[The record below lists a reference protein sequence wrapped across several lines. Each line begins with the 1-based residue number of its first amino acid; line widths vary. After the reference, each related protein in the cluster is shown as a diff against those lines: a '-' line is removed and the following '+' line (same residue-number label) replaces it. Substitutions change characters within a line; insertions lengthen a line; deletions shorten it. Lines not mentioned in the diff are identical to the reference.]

1 MKHSTLR
8 PIILILGLITAI
20 VHLVV
25 LNIFF
30 IQDLGRPDLL
40 FTLNG
45 LRLFSP
51 SRRPVYFQFTFLAR
65 VQRLV
70 PWAFIAFAAITIL
83 AWYFMNGL
91 RSPLGWLTKL
101 DELVLIIV
109 LFLDMQASR

>member
-8 PIILILGLITAI
+8 YIILILGLITAI

-45 LRLFSP
+45 LGYLALTAAY
-51 SRRPVYFQFTFLAR
+51 YFQFPFLAR

-101 DELVLIIV
+101 DELALIIV

>member
-45 LRLFSP
+45 LGYLALTA
-51 SRRPVYFQFTFLAR
+51 VYYFQFTFLAR